1 MITLAEPVELPED
14 MWNAMTR
21 LDFLVFL
28 GRVMAEL
35 EPGTHYEENWHLE
48 VITTKLL
55 AVQAGENR
63 RLIINMPPRAM
74 KTITVSIA
82 FAAWILGHDPTRR
95 IMCVTYSQ
103 DVAKAQAVQFQRI
116 VRSGWYRTC
125 FPECRSAVPNRT
137 LEWQTTKGG
146 YRLATSIE
154 GSVLG
159 RGADYII
166 LDDPNKGQ
174 EIFSKVARTR
184 VHDAWDNVISTRLN
198 HQKES
203 AIICVMQRLHDEDL
217 AGHMME
223 QDDYDLLT
231 IPAIATR
238 KERWDLGNGRMHV
251 RNEGQCIQP
260 SRMGAVELDRQ
271 KRIMGATAFSAQY
284 QQQPVPDDGVVIRRA
299 WLRYCD
305 EYPEAFETVLVS
317 WDTASTLSD
326 DADWSVGTVWG
337 LADGEIYLL
346 DVIRDRMEAPGLTR
360 LIENTHIE
368 QGADITLIEDA
379 DLGRAIAQNLFNTS
393 RRCRPHLVKP
403 RIEKIARMQA
413 RAVMF
418 ETGKIVLPR
427 EAPWLSS
434 YLDELLG
441 FPNRRHDDQVDSTS
455 QALDWFQR
463 RMRRDIPHQRPA
475 RRRPPGGRNRP
486 PGAARP
492 RR

>member
-1 MITLAEPVELPED
+1 MDSWPRSDPADHVRDLQPGCRQGAGGAVPAD
-14 MWNAMTR
+14 RA
-21 LDFLVFL
+21 FGLVQ
-28 GRVMAEL
+28 
-35 EPGTHYEENWHLE
+35 N
-48 VITTKLL
+48 LL
-55 AVQAGENR
+55 
-63 RLIINMPPRAM
+63 
-74 KTITVSIA
+74 S
-82 FAAWILGHDPTRR
+82 
-95 IMCVTYSQ
+95 
-103 DVAKAQAVQFQRI
+103 
-116 VRSGWYRTC
+116 
-125 FPECRSAVPNRT
+125 ECRSAVPNRT

-159 RGADYII
+159 RGADFII

-184 VHDAWDNVISTRLN
+184 VHDAWDNTISTRLN

-203 AIICVMQRLHDEDL
+203 AIICVMQRLHEEDL
-217 AGHMME
+217 AGHMMA

-231 IPAIATR
+231 IPAIATQR
-238 KERWDLGNGRMHV
+238 ERWDLGNGRIHV
-251 RNEGQCIQP
+251 RNRGEFIQP
-260 SRMGAVELDRQ
+260 SRMGAAELERQ

-305 EYPEAFETVLVS
+305 EYPEEFETVLVS

-337 LADGEIYLL
+337 QADGEIWLL
-346 DVIRDRMEAPGLTR
+346 DVIRERMEAPALTR
-360 LIENTHIE
+360 LIESTHIE
-368 QGADITLIEDA
+368 HEADITLVEDA
-379 DLGRAIAQNLFNTS
+379 DLGRGIAQNLFNTS
-393 RRCRPHLVKP
+393 RRCKPQLVKP

-427 EAPWLSS
+427 EAPWLTG

-463 RMRRDIPHQRPA
+463 RMRGEVARSRPA
-475 RRRPPGGRNRP
+475 PRRPEGGGRP
-486 PGAARP
+486 QGAPFR
-492 RR
+492 

>member
-1 MITLAEPVELPED
+1 MTALAEAVELPAD
-14 MWNAMTR
+14 IWDAMTR
-21 LDFLVFL
+21 LDFLTFVS
-28 GRVMAEL
+28 RVMAEL
-35 EPGTHYEENWHLE
+35 EPGTVYEENWHLE
-48 VITTKLL
+48 VIADRLL
-55 AVQAGENR
+55 AVQDGANR

-95 IMCVTYSQ
+95 IMCVTYSN
-103 DVAKAQAVQFQRI
+103 DVAKAQATQFVRI
-116 VRSGWYRTC
+116 VRSGWYRRC
-125 FPECRSAVPNRT
+125 FPECRPAVPNRT

-184 VHDAWDNVISTRLN
+184 VTDAWDNTISTRLN
-198 HQKES
+198 HPKES

-217 AGHMME
+217 AGHLLE
-223 QDDYDLLT
+223 QENYELLS
-231 IPAIATR
+231 IPAIATQ
-238 KERWDLGNGRMHV
+238 KETRDLGNGRSHV
-251 RNEGQCIQP
+251 RRKGEFIQP
-260 SRMGAVELDRQ
+260 TRMGKAELDRQ
-271 KRIMGATAFSAQY
+271 KKIMGATAFSAQY

-305 EYPEAFETVLVS
+305 EYPEEFETTLVS
-317 WDTASTLSD
+317 WDTASTLSEN
-326 DADWSVGTVWG
+326 ADWSVGTVWG
-337 LADGEIYLL
+337 QANGEIWLL
-346 DVIRDRMEAPGLTR
+346 DVIRERMEAPGLTR

-368 QGADITLIEDA
+368 NDADITLVEDA
-379 DLGRAIAQNLFNTS
+379 DLGRAIAQNLFNAS
-393 RRCRPHLVKP
+393 RRCRPQLVKP

-418 ETGKIVLPR
+418 ETGKIILPR
-427 EAPWLSS
+427 EAPWLTC
-434 YLDELLG
+434 YLEELLG

-463 RMRRDIPHQRPA
+463 RMRRDLASERPA
-475 RRRPPGGRNRP
+475 RKRSSGGRNRP
-486 PGAARP
+486 QGAPLRW
-492 RR
+492 R